1 MTKIQMCP
9 LNVLNIVNE
18 MSVLKKKKHMS
29 TSHTIRA
36 HAKEFRDKSDKD

>member
-18 MSVLKKKKHMS
+18 MSVLKKKHMS

-36 HAKEFRDKSDKD
+36 HAKEC